1 MNKGTCYG
9 VSVGPQAAGLIT
21 LEAIDIIKKAD
32 LIFLPSFPKEE
43 CKAYLIVKEVLSD
56 IDTHQILCQTDS
68 ASRDAS
74 VMSLRH
80 SQQYDQVTKYLDAGK
95 SVAFLALGEVG
106 LYSTYTYIHKMLVE
120 AGYNSRLISG
130 ITSFQAI
137 ASYLG
142 LDLASG
148 KEEVHVFP
156 DMDKLSWRLSL
167 PGNKIFMKPR
177 GDLSEAIDII
187 TKHVDSYKGAIAC
200 GVSNFGGD
208 NQIVAHS
215 VKELQQLK
223 GYFTVIFVKSDT
235 AAFQPSAS
243 FFENRACQ
251 YFPCHKGIEHI
262 NCLFCY
268 CPMYRFED
276 CLGRPS
282 YKEISGRTIKVCTG
296 CTYPHEADHYG
307 AIMDFLKKQ

>member
-1 MNKGTCYG
+1 MNKGICYG
-9 VSVGPQAAGLIT
+9 VSVGPQKAGLIT
-21 LEAIDIIKKAD
+21 LEAIEIIKEAD
-32 LIFLPSFPKEE
+32 VIFLPSFPKEE
-43 CKAYLIVKEVLSD
+43 CKAYLTVKDVLPD
-56 IDTHQILCQTDS
+56 IDTHQILCQTIS

-74 VMSLRH
+74 VMEARH
-80 SQQYDQVTKYLDAGK
+80 SQQFDQLTKHLDEGK

-106 LYSTYTYIHKMLVE
+106 LYSTYSYIHKRLAE

-137 ASYLG
+137 ASFLG

-148 KEEVHVFP
+148 KDQVHVFP
-156 DMDKLSWRLSL
+156 DMEQLNWRLSE
-167 PGNKIFMKPR
+167 PGTKIFMKPR
-177 GDLSEAIDII
+177 GDLTKAIDII
-187 TKHVDSYKGAIAC
+187 TSHVSLHEGAIAC

-208 NQIVAHS
+208 NQVVAYS
-215 VKELQQLK
+215 VSDLQQLE

-235 AAFQPSAS
+235 KPFQATYS

-251 YFPCHKGIEHI
+251 YYPCHKGIEHL

-276 CLGRPS
+276 CLGKPS
-282 YKEISGRTIKVCTG
+282 YKEISGRRIKVCTG
-296 CTYPHEADHYG
+296 CTYPHEAEHYQ
-307 AIMDFLKKQ
+307 AIMDFLKNR